1 MLRSLQIRNFAI
13 IDQMEV
19 NFDEGMTVLTGE
31 TGAGKSILVDALGLL
46 LGERGGNGL
55 VRSGAKR
62 AEFSAEFNLKNLPE
76 ANNWLDEQTLDQDD
90 ECVLRRV
97 INVDGRS
104 RAFINGNAVS
114 LQMLKNLGEQILDIH
129 GQHFHQ
135 SLGRRDVQ
143 RNLLD
148 HFGNLIELRKA
159 TELVYTEWQSL
170 ATQLKDLEAAQSD
183 RSSRIE
189 FLKFQLGELDTLNLQ
204 PHEMESL
211 ESEKQKLSHYGQL
224 ADGIFKILQN
234 IYDSDVTNVQ
244 SLLAD
249 ASHTLEHLSTF
260 DPQLETSLTMLQEA
274 GIQVSEA
281 TDTLRRYANTINM
294 DPTRRDWV
302 EERLNVIQT
311 IARKHRVQPSEL
323 EMVHIRIRETL
334 DELQHAEKHSA
345 ELTEKNIKAAT
356 AYRNDAE
363 KLSKARKDA
372 AIKFSTAVTETMAGI
387 GMPDG
392 IFQTSVTEC
401 TTGNEKYHGIDNI
414 EFLISTNPGQPP
426 MLLTKVASGGELSR
440 ISLAIQV
447 IASDGNTIPT
457 MIFDEIDSG
466 IGGGVAEMLGRRLNE
481 VSENRQVLCVT
492 HLPQVASLADHHY
505 QINKSTNGQSTS
517 TSINLLDNSE
527 RIEELAR
534 MLGGVAITKKTRAH
548 AAEMLKLGSRCN
560 GHKERTA

>member
-1 MLRSLQIRNFAI
+1 
-13 IDQMEV
+13 
-19 NFDEGMTVLTGE
+19 
-31 TGAGKSILVDALGLL
+31 
-46 LGERGGNGL
+46 
-55 VRSGAKR
+55 
-62 AEFSAEFNLKNLPE
+62 
-76 ANNWLDEQTLDQDD
+76 
-90 ECVLRRV
+90 
-97 INVDGRS
+97 
-104 RAFINGNAVS
+104 
-114 LQMLKNLGEQILDIH
+114 MLKNLGEQILDIH

-211 ESEKQKLSHYGQL
+211 ESERQKLSHYGQL
-224 ADGIFKILQN
+224 ADGIFNILQN

-323 EMVHIRIRETL
+323 EMAHIRIRETL

-345 ELTEKNIKAAT
+345 ELTEKNINAAT